1 MYAMMMIELIYLLY
15 TSTVY
20 RLCTNSHANH
30 CVLYAITPQYP
41 CQVHQT
47 VSRASARATATR
59 GTSGMLLIHARQMRA
74 LQST

>member
-30 CVLYAITPQYP
+30 CVLYAISSPISSLT
-41 CQVHQT
+41 VHHHQP
-47 VSRASARATATR
+47 RASARATAAVRSPATAP
-59 GTSGMLLIHARQMRA
+59 HAA
-74 LQST
+74 TATTAG